1 MYAIQLDL
9 FKTQEQC
16 EIDTLRIELAKV
28 KGSLDKVRKG
38 TYARL
43 NENGKGLLDHE
54 ERLAIV
60 ERFICHS

>member
-9 FKTQEQC
+9 FKTPEQC
-16 EIDTLRIELAKV
+16 EIDALRLQNAEMRQTLDR
-28 KGSLDKVRKG
+28 VRKG

-43 NENGKGLLDHE
+43 NVHESGLSNHE

-60 ERFICHS
+60 ERLICRG